1 MTDKQMEAKPTDA
14 LWIADALLEP
24 VEGFPEPTQ
33 LEQKAADALRT
44 QHARILALIKRA
56 EDLEEVR
63 LALLKEIDRHREI
76 IKRGQDERDQLRAEV
91 ERLTKV
97 CNQFCTVEEV
107 APGAAPTEPVMVN
120 AADYLAPIAQ
130 HMGRKAFKEMF
141 VDDNPYSLDD
151 AMREK
156 MAAPKPLTRLEVTRL
171 WNTAHNDTTER
182 MAHQVL
188 VDLVEQH
195 HGITQKGAV

>member
-107 APGAAPTEPVMVN
+107 APGAAP
-120 AADYLAPIAQ
+120 
-130 HMGRKAFKEMF
+130 
-141 VDDNPYSLDD
+141 
-151 AMREK
+151 
-156 MAAPKPLTRLEVTRL
+156 KPLTRLEVTRL

-195 HGITQKGAV
+195 HGITQKGAVND